1 MTYDFTPILV
11 ILPVLFCGIWLVP

>member
-1 MTYDFTPILV
+1 MTYDFTPIIV